1 MFSVRERDAIQQRLL
16 DLADA
21 DPVVVGAAITGSNA
35 TNCAD
40 QWSDVDL
47 AFAVAGPLDV
57 TMHRW
62 TERLYQDF
70 GAVHHWDLPSGA
82 TIYRV
87 FLLPGCLEVDI
98 AFTPEADFGPLGPS
112 WHTVFGHAANPQAVP
127 PPSRDHLA
135 GMAWH
140 HALHAWVS
148 IQRCRWWQA
157 EYWISALRGHILALA
172 SLRLGHPTNY
182 AKGAHLLP
190 TDVTAPL
197 EAALVRTLTPTELHR
212 AWAAA
217 TDALTAELAR
227 SDLALA
233 DRLRSVLA
241 DLD

>member
-1 MFSVRERDAIQQRLL
+1 
-16 DLADA
+16 
-21 DPVVVGAAITGSNA
+21 
-35 TNCAD
+35 
-40 QWSDVDL
+40 
-47 AFAVAGPLDV
+47 
-57 TMHRW
+57 
-62 TERLYQDF
+62 
-70 GAVHHWDLPSGA
+70 
-82 TIYRV
+82 
-87 FLLPGCLEVDI
+87 
-98 AFTPEADFGPLGPS
+98 
-112 WHTVFGHAANPQAVP
+112 
-127 PPSRDHLA
+127 
-135 GMAWH
+135 MAWH

-148 IQRCRWWQA
+148 IQRRRWWQA
-157 EYWISALRGHILALA
+157 EYWIGALRGHILALT

-197 EAALVRTLTPTELHR
+197 EAALVRALAPTELHR